1 MKIGLTTCAALLLAG
16 CADRK
21 PDYFNGY
28 AEADYVRLAAPVAG
42 TLVKL
47 YLNRGDQV
55 DANEPA
61 FILEQEN
68 ERAAREEATFRV
80 RQAQAQLDNLEK
92 GKRPDEVHAVREQ
105 LNQAEA
111 AQRLSA
117 SNLQRQRK
125 LLADRFIAP
134 AAVDEARS
142 AAQRDSARVNEM
154 HAQLR
159 LAQLGARSD
168 EIEAAREALKAA
180 QAQLAQADWVLAHKT
195 QRVPVRSEVADVLY
209 REGEFVPAGAPV
221 VSLLPPQNIKL
232 RFFVPEAMLGM
243 LRTGQDIK
251 VHCDGC
257 ANDLQAKI
265 SYVSSTPEYTSP
277 LIYSKETRSSLVF
290 MIEARPASAQAA
302 ALHPGQPVEVRLAGG
317 QRNE

>member
-1 MKIGLTTCAALLLAG
+1 MKFLLATCVALLLAG
-16 CADRK
+16 CADKK

-47 YLNRGDQV
+47 YLNRGDRV
-55 DANEPA
+55 EANAPA

-68 ERAAREEATFRV
+68 ERAAREETAFRV

-92 GKRPDEVHAVREQ
+92 GKRPDEVNALREQ
-105 LNQAEA
+105 FNQAEA

-117 SNLQRQRK
+117 SSLQRQLK
-125 LLADRFIAP
+125 LLADKFIAP
-134 AAVDEARS
+134 AAVDEAR
-142 AAQRDSARVNEM
+142 AAEQRDSARMKEM
-154 HAQLR
+154 RAQLR

-168 EIEAAREALKAA
+168 EIQAARESLKAA
-180 QAQLAQADWVLAHKT
+180 QAQLAQADWVLAQKT
-195 QRVPVRSEVADVLY
+195 QRIPVRSEVADVLY

-232 RFFVPEAMLGM
+232 RFFVPELALGA
-243 LRTGQDIK
+243 LRTGQEVT

-257 ANDLQAKI
+257 ASELQAKI

>member
-1 MKIGLTTCAALLLAG
+1 MKILPATCVAVLLAG
-16 CADRK
+16 CADKK

-28 AEADYVRLAAPVAG
+28 AEADHVRLAAPVAG

-47 YLNRGDQV
+47 YLNRGDRV
-55 DANEPA
+55 EANAPA

-68 ERAAREEATFRV
+68 ERAAREETAFRV
-80 RQAQAQLDNLEK
+80 RQAQAQLENLEK
-92 GKRPDEVHAVREQ
+92 GKRPDEVNALREQ
-105 LNQAEA
+105 FNQAQA

-117 SNLQRQRK
+117 SSLQRQLK
-125 LLADRFIAP
+125 LLADKFIAP
-134 AAVDEARS
+134 AAVDEAR
-142 AAQRDSARVNEM
+142 AAEQRDSARMNEM
-154 HAQLR
+154 RAQLR

-168 EIEAAREALKAA
+168 EIQAARESLKAA
-180 QAQLAQADWVLAHKT
+180 QAQLAQADWVLAQKT
-195 QRVPVRSEVADVLY
+195 QRIPVRSEVADVLY

-232 RFFVPEAMLGM
+232 RFFVPELLLGA
-243 LRTGQDIK
+243 LRTGQEVT

-257 ANDLQAKI
+257 ASDLQAKI

-290 MIEARPASAQAA
+290 MIEARPAAGQAV
-302 ALHPGQPVEVRLAGG
+302 ALHPGQPVEVRLGG
-317 QRNE
+317 AAAQ